1 MSMLQESTL
10 SVNQLRTLLT
20 QKGKMKLSDQEVD
33 DLIKKTSPE
42 SLRSGSIDYRSI
54 VNLFVKDYD
63 DVTIHSEVVADE
75 SDVEFPDLDSPPT
88 ESFVETKSRAENP
101 DDDQSKLITS

>member
-1 MSMLQESTL
+1 MLQESTL

-20 QKGKMKLSDQEVD
+20 QKGKMKLSDHEVD

-42 SLRSGSIDYRSI
+42 SLHSGSIDYRSI

-63 DVTIHSEVVADE
+63 DVTIHSEDVGDE
-75 SDVEFPDLDSPPT
+75 PDVESPDLDSPPTET